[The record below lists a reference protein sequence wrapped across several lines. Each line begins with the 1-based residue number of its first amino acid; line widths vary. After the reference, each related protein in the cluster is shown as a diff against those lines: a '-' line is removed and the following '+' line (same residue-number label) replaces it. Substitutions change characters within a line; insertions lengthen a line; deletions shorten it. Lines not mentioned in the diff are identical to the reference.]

1 MLPPEIFTEGLS
13 HPEFRLLVS
22 LYHLKSPVG
31 AVEATMEEI
40 KVLTGMSPE
49 SQRVALRGLESAGL
63 VVTRRTKR
71 NLGRLSRNSYNLPW
85 AVSPPQENRGWS
97 QSPPQESR
105 GSTGDYVVPGG
116 TSRLSS
122 KVSRTSNKK
131 DTTYLLVDAV
141 GDHEMK
147 EVIVSTSQRWKARGE
162 DTSGDDAIAG
172 FGLFEDELPVEKSQL
187 SISKRDTKT
196 RGRRPEHDW
205 TVHDVAAEF
214 SFQVG
219 KRFPYLPGLVNVK
232 DLRGALSRYRKQFK
246 LNASIEMELMRMF
259 FEDPNNLKDADK
271 SPQYLHAKY
280 LKTFKTHTNRALERL
295 GLETEVAVP
304 THDVAPDDRDEYVY
318 SSDGRAFDNTIVGR
332 KKRDRHEERLGG
344 RV

>member
-1 MLPPEIFTEGLS
+1 
-13 HPEFRLLVS
+13 
-22 LYHLKSPVG
+22 
-31 AVEATMEEI
+31 
-40 KVLTGMSPE
+40 MSPE

-63 VVTRRTKR
+63 VITTRTKR
-71 NLGRLSRNSYNLPW
+71 NLGKLAKNSYTLPW
-85 AVSPPQENRGWS
+85 AKSPSPTFQVLESEPSPIFQGWS
-97 QSPPQESR
+97 KSPSQESR

-116 TSRLSS
+116 TNKLSS

-141 GDHEMK
+141 GDHDMK
-147 EVIVSTSQRWKARGE
+147 EVIMNTSKRWQARGE
-162 DTSGDDAIAG
+162 DTSGDDSLGG
-172 FGLFEDELPVEKSQL
+172 FGLFEEELPVDAPQL
-187 SISKRDTKT
+187 SLSKRDTKT

-232 DLRGALSRYRKQFK
+232 DLRGALARYRKQFK

-259 FEDPNNLKDADK
+259 FEDPNNLKDADS

-295 GLETEVAVP
+295 GLDTQVAVP
-304 THDVAPDDRDEYVY
+304 THDVAPDDRDDYVY

-332 KKRDRHEERLGG
+332 KKRDRHEEKLGD

>member
-22 LYHLKSPVG
+22 LYHLKSRVG
-31 AVEATMEEI
+31 SVDATMEELR
-40 KVLTGMSPE
+40 VLTGMSPE

-63 VVTRRTKR
+63 VITTRTKR
-71 NLGRLSRNSYNLPW
+71 NLGKLSKNVYSLPW
-85 AVSPPQENRGWS
+85 AVSPSPENQGWQE
-97 QSPPQESR
+97 SPSQESR
-105 GSTGDYVVPGG
+105 VSTGDYVVPGG
-116 TSRLSS
+116 TSKLSS

-131 DTTYLLVDAV
+131 DTTYLCVDAV
-141 GDHEMK
+141 GDHELK

-162 DTSGDDAIAG
+162 DTSGDDALGG
-172 FGLFEDELPVEKSQL
+172 FGLFEEELPAQESQL

-232 DLRGALSRYRKQFK
+232 DLRGALARYRKQYK

-332 KKRDRHEERLGG
+332 KKRDRHEERLGD